1 MSDETNDIIVGI
13 ISAFIDESNQRVDNP
28 VIRTA
33 SDGRTFAVVV
43 IQQDC
48 PSGVTDFSDGVA
60 KAIFQPDKVL
70 NSLKKGMKVRV

>member
-1 MSDETNDIIVGI
+1 MSDIIIGT

-28 VIRTA
+28 VVRTA

-48 PSGVTDFSDGVA
+48 EDGVADFSDGVA
-60 KAIFQPDKVL
+60 KAIFQPNEVL
-70 NSLKKGMKVRV
+70 KSLKKGMKVKV